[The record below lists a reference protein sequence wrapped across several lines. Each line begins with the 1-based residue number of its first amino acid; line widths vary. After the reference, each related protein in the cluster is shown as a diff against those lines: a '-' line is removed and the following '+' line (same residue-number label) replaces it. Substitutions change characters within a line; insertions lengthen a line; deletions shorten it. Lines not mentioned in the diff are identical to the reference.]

1 MNKHLLTTLI
11 ASIFL
16 MLDVS
21 AQSSDFKYGIELN
34 GGLREYN
41 GDRGSTMYFAS
52 GQSFNYQAMGL
63 GFNYYLNPSFD
74 ATMYA
79 SIGDLGYYDKEGLG
93 FRARITDVVFGLNYK
108 FNNGYL
114 MSEDAAFK
122 PYIRAGWGG
131 MQSVARIIHGIP
143 GWSQSRTWFAS
154 HWSAGI
160 GARIRLTPTIDL
172 QIQEMYNYSFDDNY
186 DGLPFQWS
194 SARLNVGTDGNKPLH
209 DAYLYHSIGF
219 VYSFGGSYSG
229 GSPSIKDND
238 NDGIPNSID
247 LCPKTPEGAEVD
259 SVGCSL
265 DTDGDGVVDEA
276 DDCPTVAGVAQFNG
290 CPDTDSDGVPDS
302 KDKCVDVPGVIEL
315 DGCPDSDKDGII
327 DSEDKCPLI
336 AGTVEGE
343 GCPDTDG
350 DGVYDHKDICPTV
363 PGIVE
368 NKGCPAI
375 EEEVVEQI
383 RLAAKGIFFETGKD
397 AIKAESFENLDKL
410 VEILNTYPGAK
421 VKIEGHTDDV
431 GEDADNLLLSQNRA
445 DAVKRYMVT
454 KGVEESRMTAT
465 GYGETQPIADN
476 GSAEGRA
483 LNRRVDFK
491 LEY

>member
-16 MLDVS
+16 VFDAT
-21 AQSSDFKYGIELN
+21 AQSADFKYGIELN

-52 GQSFNYQAMGL
+52 GQSFNYQAVGF

-79 SIGDLGYYDKEGLG
+79 SVGDLGYYDKEGLG
-93 FRARITDVVFGLNYK
+93 FRARVTDIVFGLNYK
-108 FNNGYL
+108 FNNGYIL
-114 MSEDAAFK
+114 SEDAAVK

-131 MQSVARIIHGIP
+131 MQSVSRIVHGIP
-143 GWSQSRTWFAS
+143 NWSQSRTWFAS
-154 HWSAGI
+154 HWNAGI
-160 GARIRLTPTIDL
+160 GVRIRLTPNLDFQL
-172 QIQEMYNYSFDDNY
+172 QELYNYSFDDNY
-186 DGLPFQWS
+186 DGLPFQWG

-209 DAYLYHSIGF
+209 DAYLYHSAGF
-219 VYSFGGSYSG
+219 VFSFGGSYSG
-229 GSPSIKDND
+229 GAKIKDDD

-265 DTDGDGVVDEA
+265 DTDGDGIVDEA

-290 CPDTDSDGVPDS
+290 CPDTDNDGVADAN
-302 KDKCVDVPGVIEL
+302 DKCVDVPGVVEL
-315 DGCPDSDKDGII
+315 DGCPDSDKDGIT
-327 DSEDKCPLI
+327 DADDKCPLI
-336 AGTVEGE
+336 AGTAEGE

-350 DGVYDHKDICPTV
+350 DGVYDHKDVCPTV
-363 PGIVE
+363 AGIPE

-375 EEEVVEQI
+375 EEEVQEQI
-383 RLAAKGIFFETGKD
+383 RLAAKGIFFETGSD
-397 AIKAESFENLDKL
+397 VIKSESFENLNTL
-410 VEILNTYPGAK
+410 VTILNNYPQAK
-421 VKIEGHTDDV
+421 VQVEGHTDNV
-431 GEDADNLLLSQNRA
+431 GQEDANMVLSQQRA
-445 DAVKRYMVT
+445 DAVKRYLVT
-454 KGVEESRMTAT
+454 QGVEEGRMTAT
-465 GYGETQPIADN
+465 GFGETKPIADN
-476 GSAEGRA
+476 ETAGGRQ